1 MVAGHPLRLVVVGR
15 QGAGKGTQCVRVSH
29 RYAIPHISTG
39 DMLRAAVAADSPF
52 GQLAKSFMDRGEL
65 VPDSVINGVIA
76 ERLEQP
82 DARLRG
88 FVLDGFPRTKEQAVE
103 LNELLAPASLN
114 MVINLE
120 VPVQLVLRRLSS
132 RRVCSV
138 CGSIYSDEL
147 PPRTSGICDHCGGE
161 LVQREDDTEAAILR
175 RLEIYEQTTTPLL
188 GFYTDMGLLE
198 VVDGV
203 GAPDEVLGRIS
214 EVLANYGFFEGGRQ

>member
-88 FVLDGFPRTKEQAVE
+88 FVLDGFPRTREQAVA
-103 LNELLAPASLN
+103 LNDLLAPASLN

-120 VPVQLVLRRLSS
+120 VPVDLVLRRLSS

-147 PPRTSGICDHCGGE
+147 PPRTPGICDNCGGE
-161 LVQREDDTEAAILR
+161 LIQREDDTEAAILR

-188 GFYTDMGLLE
+188 GFYTEMNLLE
-198 VVDGV
+198 IVDGV
-203 GAPDEVLGRIS
+203 GTPEVVLGRIS
-214 EVLANYGFFEGGRQ
+214 EVLASHGFFEGGR

>member
-1 MVAGHPLRLVVVGR
+1 
-15 QGAGKGTQCVRVSH
+15 VRVSH

-88 FVLDGFPRTKEQAVE
+88 FVLDGFPRTKEQAVA
-103 LNELLAPASLN
+103 LNDLLAPASLN

-120 VPVQLVLRRLSS
+120 VPVDLVLRRLSS

-147 PPRTSGICDHCGGE
+147 PPRTSGICDNCGGE

-188 GFYTDMGLLE
+188 GFYTEMSLLE
-198 VVDGV
+198 IVDGV
-203 GAPDEVLGRIS
+203 GTPEAVLGRIS
-214 EVLANYGFFEGGRQ
+214 EVLASHGFFEGGRQ

>member
-1 MVAGHPLRLVVVGR
+1 MVSGHPLRLVMVGR

-39 DMLRAAVAADSPF
+39 DMLRAAVGAGSPF

-65 VPDSVINGVIA
+65 VPDTVINGVIA
-76 ERLEQP
+76 ERLDQP

-88 FVLDGFPRTKEQAVE
+88 FVLDGFPRTKDQAVE
-103 LNELLAPASLN
+103 LNALLAPASLH

-120 VPVQLVLRRLSS
+120 VSVALVLRRLSS

-138 CGSIYSDEL
+138 CGSIYSDDL
-147 PPRTSGICDHCGGE
+147 PPKTAGICDNCGGE

-175 RLEIYEQTTTPLL
+175 RLEIYEKATAPLL
-188 GFYTDMGLLE
+188 GFYAEMGLLE
-198 VVDGV
+198 TVDGV
-203 GAPDEVLGRIS
+203 GTPDEVLARIS
-214 EVLANYGFFEGGRQ
+214 EVLAEHGFYEGG

>member
-1 MVAGHPLRLVVVGR
+1 
-15 QGAGKGTQCVRVSH
+15 
-29 RYAIPHISTG
+29 
-39 DMLRAAVAADSPF
+39 MLRAAVAADSPF

>member
-1 MVAGHPLRLVVVGR
+1 MTAAHPLRLVLVGR

-29 RYAIPHISTG
+29 RYAIPHLDLVS
-39 DMLRAAVAADSPF
+39 RQCAAVAAGSPF

-88 FVLDGFPRTKEQAVE
+88 FVLDGFPRTKDQAE
-103 LNELLAPASLN
+103 ALNELLSPASLHI
-114 MVINLE
+114 VINLE
-120 VPVQLVLRRLSS
+120 VPVDLVLRRLSS

-147 PPRTSGICDHCGGE
+147 PPKTAGICDNCGGE
-161 LVQREDDTEAAILR
+161 LIQREDDTEAAILR
-175 RLEIYEQTTTPLL
+175 RLEIYEETTTPLL
-188 GFYTDMGLLE
+188 GLYADLGLLE
-198 VVDGV
+198 TVDGI
-203 GAPDEVLGRIS
+203 GTPDEVLGRIS
-214 EVLANYGFFEGGRQ
+214 DVLARHGFSGGG

>member
-1 MVAGHPLRLVVVGR
+1 MVSGHPLRLVLVGR

-39 DMLRAAVAADSPF
+39 DMLRAAVAGGSPF
-52 GQLAKSFMDRGEL
+52 GQLAKSYMDRGEL

-88 FVLDGFPRTKEQAVE
+88 FVLDGFPRTKDQAIE
-103 LNELLAPASLN
+103 LNALLEPASLH

-120 VPVQLVLRRLSS
+120 VSVALVLRRLSS

-147 PPRTSGICDHCGGE
+147 PPKTVGICDNCGGE

-175 RLEIYEQTTTPLL
+175 RLEIYEKTTTPLL
-188 GFYTDMGLLE
+188 GFYADMGLLE
-198 VVDGV
+198 TVDGV
-203 GAPDEVLGRIS
+203 GTPDEVLGRIS
-214 EVLANYGFFEGGRQ
+214 DVLAKHGFYEGG

>member
-1 MVAGHPLRLVVVGR
+1 MAAGRPLRLVVVGR

-88 FVLDGFPRTKEQAVE
+88 FVLDGFPRTREQAVA
-103 LNELLAPASLN
+103 LNELLSPESLN

-120 VPVQLVLRRLSS
+120 VPVELVLRRLSS

-147 PPRTSGICDHCGGE
+147 PPKNAGICDNCGGE
-161 LVQREDDTEAAILR
+161 LIQREDDTEAAILR

-188 GFYTDMGLLE
+188 GFYTEMGLLE

-203 GAPDEVLGRIS
+203 GTPEDVLARIS
-214 EVLANYGFFEGGRQ
+214 DVLAKHGFVEGGRQ

>member
-1 MVAGHPLRLVVVGR
+1 MVGR

-39 DMLRAAVAADSPF
+39 DMLRAAVGAGSPF

-65 VPDSVINGVIA
+65 VPDTVINGVIA
-76 ERLEQP
+76 ERLDQP

-88 FVLDGFPRTKEQAVE
+88 FVLDGFPRTKDQAVE
-103 LNELLAPASLN
+103 LNALLAPASLH

-120 VPVQLVLRRLSS
+120 VSVALVLRRLSS

-138 CGSIYSDEL
+138 CGSIYSDDL
-147 PPRTSGICDHCGGE
+147 PPKTAGICDNCGGE

-175 RLEIYEQTTTPLL
+175 RLEIYEKATAPLL
-188 GFYTDMGLLE
+188 GFYAEMGLLE
-198 VVDGV
+198 TVDGV
-203 GAPDEVLGRIS
+203 GTPDEVLARIS
-214 EVLANYGFFEGGRQ
+214 EVLAEHGFYEGG

>member
-1 MVAGHPLRLVVVGR
+1 MPSGHPLRLVLVGR

-39 DMLRAAVAADSPF
+39 DMLRAAVAAGSPF
-52 GQLAKSFMDRGEL
+52 GQRAKSFMDRGEL

-76 ERLEQP
+76 ERLAQP

-88 FVLDGFPRTKEQAVE
+88 FVLDGFPRTKDQAVA
-103 LNELLAPASLN
+103 LNELLAPATLHV
-114 MVINLE
+114 VINLE
-120 VPVQLVLRRLSS
+120 VPVELVLRRLSS

-147 PPRTSGICDHCGGE
+147 PPKVADICDNCGGE
-161 LVQREDDTEAAILR
+161 LIQREDDTETAILR

-188 GFYTDMGLLE
+188 GLYAQMGLLE
-198 VVDGV
+198 TVDGI
-203 GAPDEVLGRIS
+203 GTPDEVLGRIS
-214 EVLANYGFFEGGRQ
+214 EVLARHGVFEGGAV